1 MSSRP
6 PRQTSAADG
15 GSAGRSAV
23 REYERRRAQ
32 REARARARLGPL
44 GQALARLIG
53 DPQSTR
59 AWKQGAD
66 AEIRVARQLAK
77 HLNGRHVVLL
87 HDRRIPGRGRANI
100 DHIAIGPGGIT
111 VIDTKSARGRL
122 RIENRGG
129 FLSPRRELLLIN
141 GRDRTQLVDGL
152 ERQVEAVRTAIA
164 ELTAGELDVRGA
176 LCFANLEGLPRLGQL
191 TMRSGTIAIDAPR
204 GVAKLARRQ
213 GPMTHDFIERIGS
226 NLTRRFPPA

>member
-1 MSSRP
+1 M
-6 PRQTSAADG
+6 DG
-15 GSAGRSAV
+15 GSAGRSAA

-32 REARARARLGPL
+32 REQRARARLGPL

-66 AEIRVARQLAK
+66 EEIRVARQLAR
-77 HLNGRHVVLL
+77 HLSGRHVILL

-122 RIENRGG
+122 RIEKRGG
-129 FLSPRRELLLIN
+129 FLSPRRERLIIN
-141 GRDRTQLVDGL
+141 GRDRTKLVDGL
-152 ERQVEAVRTAIA
+152 ERQVEAVRTVIA
-164 ELTAGELDVRGA
+164 ELATGELDVRSA
-176 LCFANLEGLPRLGQL
+176 LCFPNLDRLRRLGL

-204 GVAKLARRQ
+204 GIAKLARRQ
-213 GPMTHDFIERIGS
+213 GPMTLDFIERIGS
-226 NLTRRFPPA
+226 NLARRFPPA

>member
-1 MSSRP
+1 TYSHVSSRS
-6 PRQTSAADG
+6 PRRTSGVEG
-15 GSAGRSAV
+15 GSAGESAV
-23 REYERRRAQ
+23 RESERRRAQ

-66 AEIRVARQLAK
+66 EEIRVARQLAR
-77 HLNGRHVVLL
+77 HLSGRHVILL

-100 DHIAIGPGGIT
+100 DHIPIGPGGTT

-122 RIENRGG
+122 RIEMHGG

-141 GRDRTQLVDGL
+141 GHDRTQLVDGL
-152 ERQVEAVRTAIA
+152 EHQIEAVRTAIA
-164 ELTAGELDVRGA
+164 ELTIGELDV
-176 LCFANLEGLPRLGQL
+176 
-191 TMRSGTIAIDAPR
+191 
-204 GVAKLARRQ
+204 
-213 GPMTHDFIERIGS
+213 
-226 NLTRRFPPA
+226 

>member
-1 MSSRP
+1 M
-6 PRQTSAADG
+6 
-15 GSAGRSAV
+15 
-23 REYERRRAQ
+23 
-32 REARARARLGPL
+32 
-44 GQALARLIG
+44 G

-122 RIENRGG
+122 RIEMHGG

-141 GRDRTQLVDGL
+141 GRDRTQLVDVL

-164 ELTAGELDVRGA
+164 QLTTGELDVRGA
-176 LCFANLEGLPRLGQL
+176 LCFPNLEGLPRLGQL

-213 GPMTHDFIERIGS
+213 GPITHDFIERIGS

>member
-1 MSSRP
+1 VSSRP
-6 PRQTSAADG
+6 PKQRPRTDR

-32 REARARARLGPL
+32 REQRARARLGPV

-66 AEIRVARQLAK
+66 AEVRVAHQLAK
-77 HLNGRHVVLL
+77 HLQRREVVLL

-111 VIDTKSARGRL
+111 VIDTKSTRGRL
-122 RIENRGG
+122 RIEKRGG
-129 FLSPRRELLLIN
+129 LFSPRHELLIIN
-141 GRDRTQLVDGL
+141 GRARTHLVDGL
-152 ERQVEAVRTAIA
+152 ERQIEAVRTVIA
-164 ELTAGELDVRGA
+164 ELAAGDPDVRGA
-176 LCFANLEGLPRLGQL
+176 LCFPNLEGLPRLGQL
-191 TMRSGTIAIDAPR
+191 TMHSGTIAIDAPR
-204 GVAKLARRQ
+204 GVAKLARRE
-213 GPMTHDFIERIGS
+213 GPMTPHFIKRIGGH
-226 NLTRRFPPA
+226 LAHQFPPA

>member
-1 MSSRP
+1 V
-6 PRQTSAADG
+6 DV

-32 REARARARLGPL
+32 RDQRARAHLGPL

-53 DPQSTR
+53 EPQSTR

-77 HLNGRHVVLL
+77 HLMGRDVVVL

-100 DHIAIGPGGIT
+100 DHITIAAGGIT

-122 RIENRGG
+122 RVEKRGG
-129 FLSPRRELLLIN
+129 FFSPRHKVLLIN
-141 GRDRTQLVDGL
+141 GRERTELVDGL
-152 ERQVEAVRTAIA
+152 EPQIAAVRTVIA
-164 ELTAGELDVRGA
+164 ELAAGEMDIRGA
-176 LCFANLEGLPRLGQL
+176 LCLPNLDGLPRLGQL
-191 TMRSGTIAIDAPR
+191 TMRSGTTAIDAPR
-204 GVAKLARRQ
+204 SVSKLARCH
-213 GPMTHDFIERIGS
+213 GPMTQDFIERTGAH
-226 NLTRRFPPA
+226 LARRFPPA